1 MPDRGSMTVLKGLR
15 VRISARKS
23 EAGLS
28 YYPGIPAVFIE
39 HYIDEQQARKERAKN
54 YHGNQFSKAARNFQ
68 QTLSRIPCKR
78 GQAGLILCSVLQDLR
93 ASVLFLARNMR

>member
-1 MPDRGSMTVLKGLR
+1 MPDRGSVTVLKGLR

-23 EAGLS
+23 EAGFS

-54 YHGNQFSKAARNFQ
+54 YHGNQFSKAAARFSADSLTHPLANAVKPD
-68 QTLSRIPCKR
+68 LSFVLYCKIYEP
-78 GQAGLILCSVLQDLR
+78 A
-93 ASVLFLARNMR
+93 FFF